1 MLQKL
6 MKPFYKEFVVMAN
19 ERALLFRSGRA
30 VSVLR
35 SGSVQIWDPFNRFSI
50 EYFPITGPAFRY
62 RLAQLS
68 QTEAG
73 HFASAGGNVS
83 ISARPIVSGWFSTA

>member
-6 MKPFYKEFVVMAN
+6 AKPFYKEFVVMAN

-35 SGSVQIWDPFNRFSI
+35 TGSVRLWDPFNQFSI
-50 EYFPITGPAFRY
+50 EYFPATGPAFRF

-68 QTEAG
+68 QSQVS
-73 HFASAGGNVS
+73 HFASAGGHVS